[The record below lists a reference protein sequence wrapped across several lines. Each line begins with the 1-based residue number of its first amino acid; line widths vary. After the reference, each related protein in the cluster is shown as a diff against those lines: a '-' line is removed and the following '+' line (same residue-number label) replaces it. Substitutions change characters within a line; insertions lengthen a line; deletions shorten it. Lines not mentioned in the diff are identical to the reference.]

1 MNRKLMVIGLDA
13 APPKLIYE
21 EFKDQLPT
29 IAKLIDDGERA
40 ELKSTHPPITIPA
53 WASMVTGKT
62 PGELGMYGFRHKK
75 PKSYT
80 DFYIANSK
88 FIRKPTIW
96 EIASRKG
103 LKSIVVGVPPSYPP
117 KPLNGLMISC
127 FITPSSKS
135 QYTYPPQL
143 KSEIEGLFGPYI
155 FDVIFRTEARDQLIK
170 DLWKMTRYHFKI
182 LKYLANRQWDF
193 FMFVEIGVD
202 RVQHAFWGFM
212 DKDHHKYRPGN
223 KYERVILEYYKL
235 IDEELS
241 QLLKSI
247 PKNTAV
253 MLVSDHGAKRMKGAF
268 CVNQWL
274 ADKGYLRILKK
285 PEKPGVDL
293 NKVEI
298 DWSKTIAWGW
308 GGYYARIFLNVKG
321 REVKGVIKKEDYE
334 HYRDELAEEIMKIR
348 GPNGEKWNTKVYK
361 PEELYPEVN
370 GDPPDLIVYF
380 DDLYWRS
387 AGTLGWNT
395 MYLRENDKGPD
406 DAVHD
411 WNGIITIYDPEKT
424 VKLRKHVINITEVF
438 NIMRQLLE
446 LEDEA

>member
-1 MNRKLMVIGLDA
+1 
-13 APPKLIYE
+13 
-21 EFKDQLPT
+21 
-29 IAKLIDDGERA
+29 
-40 ELKSTHPPITIPA
+40 
-53 WASMVTGKT
+53 
-62 PGELGMYGFRHKK
+62 MYGFRHKK

-212 DKDHHKYRPGN
+212 DKDHHKYKPGN

-348 GPNGEKWNTKVYK
+348 GPNDEKWNTKVYK

>member
-1 MNRKLMVIGLDA
+1 MVIGLDA

-212 DKDHHKYRPGN
+212 DKDHHKYKPGN

-348 GPNGEKWNTKVYK
+348 GPNDEKWNTKVYK

>member
-1 MNRKLMVIGLDA
+1 LNRKLMVIGLDA